1 MKKESKFDFVISFVF
16 ASLSL
21 ITYIVTFSAFF
32 VRLDN
37 NAAFTDV
44 NEASESECEKV
55 TVILDAGHGGE
66 DAGAVSENG
75 ILEKDLNLLLCNQIK
90 DILISN
96 NVNVIM
102 TRTED
107 RLLYTEEQN
116 IKGQRKIND
125 LRNRYF
131 IAKEYEN
138 AIFVSVHINK
148 FEQSKY
154 KGLQVWYSPNNE
166 KSATI
171 AKTVQETVS
180 SLLQKENT
188 RKIKKSNGSIYLLDR
203 LECPSILIECG
214 FLSND
219 EDCKNLSDAEY
230 RKKISYLIAHS
241 IIENIGQ

>member
-1 MKKESKFDFVISFVF
+1 
-16 ASLSL
+16 
-21 ITYIVTFSAFF
+21 
-32 VRLDN
+32 
-37 NAAFTDV
+37 V

-166 KSATI
+166 KSAII

-203 LECPSILIECG
+203 LECPSVLIECG

-230 RKKISYLIAHS
+230 RKKMSYLIAHS